1 MPGARALLERV
12 RKLETR
18 RASGKFAI
26 FGTDEFEAGIRADVE
41 AHRLDRI
48 DMLGETGS
56 GGVLAAVQRWAR
68 ELT

>member
-1 MPGARALLERV
+1 MSSARALLERV

-18 RASGKFAI
+18 RANGKFVI
-26 FGTDEFEAGIRADVE
+26 LGTDEFEAGIRADVE

-48 DMLGETGS
+48 DMLGETGT

-68 ELT
+68 ELS

>member
-1 MPGARALLERV
+1 LTTF

-18 RASGKFAI
+18 RANGKFAV
-26 FGTDEFEAGIRADVE
+26 FGTDEFEASIRAEVE

-48 DMLGETGS
+48 DMLGETRT